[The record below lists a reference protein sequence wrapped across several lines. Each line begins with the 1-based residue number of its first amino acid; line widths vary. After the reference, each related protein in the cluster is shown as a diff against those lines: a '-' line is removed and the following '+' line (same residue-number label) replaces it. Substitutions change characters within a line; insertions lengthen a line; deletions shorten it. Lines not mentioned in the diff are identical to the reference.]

1 MTVLALFMFHK
12 PTFTWLPSPRVD
24 YCQLSEISDFGF
36 LLLLPTCFLQ
46 GLSCVLPVDLLPIFT
61 PQEAE
66 ALVCGQPTIDIS
78 LLKRVA
84 EYVLLRT
91 ACIYHYHDFPDVFF
105 VSIHPCL
112 HAVAISGCQQG

>member
-1 MTVLALFMFHK
+1 M
-12 PTFTWLPSPRVD
+12 
-24 YCQLSEISDFGF
+24 
-36 LLLLPTCFLQ
+36 CFAQ

-84 EYVLLRT
+84 EYVLLHAEYHTLT
-91 ACIYHYHDFPDVFF
+91 AVASLCMTVCRMAFGC
-105 VSIHPCL
+105 SQPCL
-112 HAVAISGCQQG
+112 HVWW